1 MIRWSVSL
9 LLFVVT
15 LVAVHFSTLHLLPS
29 LIMERAQATME
40 DRGIPMYQWV
50 ASPRQTP
57 ETQTVVRPSPDLSY
71 AVCRFDVQD
80 GPVLISAPGWEG
92 YGSLSIFDE
101 RTNNVFVADLN
112 GDSASIMLL
121 HWHSKL
127 ERVAG
132 VESVFMPNGKG
143 LALIRRLA
151 PNDALHE
158 RATDLV
164 VDATCGPL
172 K

>member
-1 MIRWSVSL
+1 MRWVVAFVLFLASL
-9 LLFVVT
+9 GS
-15 LVAVHFSTLHLLPS
+15 AHFATLHLIPS
-29 LIMERAQATME
+29 IIMERAQATME

-71 AVCRFDVQD
+71 AVCRFDVRD
-80 GPVLISAPGWEG
+80 GPVLISAPGWAG

-101 RTNNVFVADLN
+101 RTNNVFVASLDGQGAQVMALN
-112 GDSASIMLL
+112 
-121 HWHSKL
+121 WRSKGQQT
-127 ERVAG
+127 AG
-132 VESVFMPNGKG
+132 AQPIFMSNGRG

-151 PNDALHE
+151 PDPDTHTEATNLVADAKCEL
-158 RATDLV
+158 
-164 VDATCGPL
+164 L